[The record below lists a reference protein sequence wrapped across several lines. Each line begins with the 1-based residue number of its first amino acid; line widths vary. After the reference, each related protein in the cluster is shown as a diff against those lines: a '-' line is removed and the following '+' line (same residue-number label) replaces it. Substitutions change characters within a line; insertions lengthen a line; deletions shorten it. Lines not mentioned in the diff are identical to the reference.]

1 MIQTS
6 QFIVFFVLHL
16 VVLVICVVALVDAA
30 RRPAAAFVSAGK
42 RTKNFWVAVTA
53 AAAAVSFVAMPPT
66 GIAGLRFLV
75 LIAAVAGIVYLVDVR
90 PAVTPYSGRRGPRG
104 GSPRG
109 GW

>member
-42 RTKNFWVAVTA
+42 RTKNFWVAVT